1 MPQTL
6 HSLPIR
12 GGYTVQRFDN
22 LSAMQR
28 GLMQLDTATSKPV
41 FVESKQD
48 EGYQAVW
55 NADKN
60 KRCMITSS
68 KYTLVQHREVFDS
81 FLESMKELGLN
92 ASGTIWNN
100 GNRVIAEVQF
110 KGKGIEDP
118 SAGHIRGDDTKN
130 GKTIQFG
137 VLLRNSY
144 DKSMAIVGNFYA
156 GRLACLNGMVIG
168 RQILAVHQ
176 KHIGRIN
183 ILERMKT
190 FLTRVL
196 DSEEKLQK
204 LVSDAIAQ
212 TMEWQIAYKVLEKL
226 FSQPRHREEILKRL
240 GISMVSVEDKKTKKV
255 TVSYIWDKP
264 QEETKKVSRWQLY
277 NAVTNY
283 LTHGE
288 RMTPHVQEVLQGKAS
303 KLLEPTRQLERLI
316 EVKVEA

>member
-1 MPQTL
+1 MPATL
-6 HSLPIR
+6 HTLPVR
-12 GGYTVQRFDN
+12 GGYNVLRFDN

-41 FVESKQD
+41 FVEGQQD
-48 EGYQAVW
+48 KGYQAVW

-92 ASGTIWNN
+92 ASGTVWNN

-118 SAGHIRGDDTKN
+118 SAGHIRGDDVKN
-130 GKTIQFG
+130 GKTIQYG

-156 GRLACLNGMVIG
+156 GRLACLNGMIIG
-168 RQILAVHQ
+168 RHILAIHY
-176 KHIGRIN
+176 KHMGRIN
-183 ILERMKT
+183 IIERMKN
-190 FLTRVL
+190 FLTKVL

-226 FSQPRHREEILKRL
+226 FDQPRHREEILKRL
-240 GISMVSVEDKKTKKV
+240 GISMITVEDKKTKKK
-255 TVSYIWDKP
+255 TVSYVWDVPK
-264 QEETKKVSRWQLY
+264 EETKKVSRWQLY

-288 RMTPHVQEVLQGKAS
+288 RMTPHVQEILHARGN
-303 KLLEPTRQLERLI
+303 KLLEPTTALVKMI
-316 EVKVEA
+316 EVPQ